1 MKKYLIYITLA
12 FAAMLTASSCHERYV
27 TYDDAEYVM
36 FADTIAT
43 YPVQQDVEYFSIPVV
58 STVTRDYDRTFGVE
72 IVDKGNNAI
81 EGLHYRLQSNTVTI
95 KAGETRADVMVHGIY
110 DNIEAE
116 DQLTFQLR
124 LVMNDDLV
132 MPLYGKDTKANLMKV
147 CPFDINAFTGY
158 CVFTSMFL
166 YDYSI
171 TGSYQ
176 RLVYTAK
183 HPTEENTII
192 CRNWLNDGYDV
203 TMKFH
208 TEDQL
213 TFQLRLVMNDDL
225 VMPLYGKDTKAQLMK
240 VCPFDINAFT
250 GYCVFTSMFLYDYS
264 LTGSYQRLVYTE
276 KHPTEENTII
286 CRNWLNDGYDVTMKF
301 HPEDPL
307 RRVVTMDEGQ
317 VASDEGSF
325 FGTAH
330 GDDKILVRSSSINE
344 SLFFTCGSYLY
355 LWAEI
360 YVEHLGAPVGTV
372 GHFYNIMEWISD
384 EEAERLRNEGM

>member
-1 MKKYLIYITLA
+1 
-12 FAAMLTASSCHERYV
+12 
-27 TYDDAEYVM
+27 
-36 FADTIAT
+36 
-43 YPVQQDVEYFSIPVV
+43 
-58 STVTRDYDRTFGVE
+58 
-72 IVDKGNNAI
+72 
-81 EGLHYRLQSNTVTI
+81 
-95 KAGETRADVMVHGIY
+95 
-110 DNIEAE
+110 
-116 DQLTFQLR
+116 
-124 LVMNDDLV
+124 MNDDLV

-176 RLVYTAK
+176 RLVYT
-183 HPTEENTII
+183 
-192 CRNWLNDGYDV
+192 
-203 TMKFH
+203 
-208 TEDQL
+208 
-213 TFQLRLVMNDDL
+213 
-225 VMPLYGKDTKAQLMK
+225 
-240 VCPFDINAFT
+240 
-250 GYCVFTSMFLYDYS
+250 
-264 LTGSYQRLVYTE
+264 E

-307 RRVVTMDEGQ
+307 KRVVTMDEGQ

-330 GDDKILVRSSSINE
+330 GDDKILVRSSSLNE

-360 YVEHLGAPVGTV
+360 YVENLGEPVGTV

-384 EEAERLRNEGM
+384 EEAQRLRNEGM